1 MLLQAFIA
9 AAERYPGHTAFV
21 AGERRVSYAE
31 ALQQTQRIAASVD
44 GPRAAIALERGID
57 AALAILG
64 SLYAGGTYIPL
75 DLKNPPQRL
84 RFIAI
89 DADAQCVIGQG
100 VCPEWLPQ
108 PERWLDINELIVP
121 PFEKG
126 RNGLSPPVATNDSA
140 LPYLSVDE
148 ECIAAILYTSGS
160 TGVPKGVALSHR
172 AMHNFVQWSLE
183 TFALSEQDRIANL
196 APFYF
201 DLSVFDLFAGLA
213 AGASIHFIPNGLTL
227 APAKLTQWLAQN
239 AISTWY
245 TVPSL
250 LSFLALKG
258 GLQNT
263 PLPALR
269 RILFA
274 GEVFPTPQLISLCEQ
289 LSDVALYN
297 LYGPTETNVCCYWPV
312 ERVRLNPEQPIPI
325 GRPACNS
332 TLQIDPANGEL
343 LVDSKNNLSGYW
355 RQGRL
360 IAQSDNWYRTG
371 DKVSRNECGELL
383 YHGRLDRM
391 MKCSGYRV
399 EPAEIEAALHALP
412 GVEQCAVFGILDAA
426 SGQRPA
432 AALVLQS
439 GQNIAGVAQAL
450 KQQLPAYMQPCKYL
464 QLEALPYLSNGK
476 IDYLRLNGAD

>member
-1 MLLQAFIA
+1 MLLRVFIA
-9 AAERYPGHTAFV
+9 AAERHPGHPAFV
-21 AGERRVSYAE
+21 AGERRVGYAE
-31 ALQQTQRIAASVD
+31 ALQLAQRLAAHIEGARV
-44 GPRAAIALERGID
+44 AIALERGID

-64 SLYAGGTYIPL
+64 TLHAGGTYVPL

-84 RFIAI
+84 RFIIA
-89 DADAQCVIGQG
+89 DADVQCVVGQG

-108 PERWLDINELIVP
+108 PERWLDIDNLIHRSHASRGNDG
-121 PFEKG
+121 G
-126 RNGLSPPVATNDSA
+126 RIPGDAESL
-140 LPYLSVDE
+140 
-148 ECIAAILYTSGS
+148 AAILYTSGS
-160 TGVPKGVALSHR
+160 TGTPKGVALSRR
-172 AMHNFVQWSLE
+172 AMHNFVWWALE
-183 TFALSEQDRIANL
+183 TFHLSEQDRIASL

-213 AGASIHFIPNGLTL
+213 AGASIHFVPNGLTL
-227 APAKLTQWLAQN
+227 APAKLTQWLAEK
-239 AISTWY
+239 AITTWY

-258 GLQNT
+258 GLKST

-274 GEVFPTPQLISLCEQ
+274 GEVFPTPQLISLCAQ
-289 LSDVALYN
+289 LPAVALYN

-312 ERVRLNPEQPIPI
+312 ERGRLNPEQPIPI
-325 GRPACNS
+325 GRTACNS
-332 TLQIDPANGEL
+332 TLQIDSDSGEL
-343 LVDSKNNLSGYW
+343 LVASRNNLSGYW

-360 IAQSDNWYRTG
+360 FAQRDKWYRTG
-371 DKVSRNECGELL
+371 DKVSRNERGELL

-412 GVEQCAVFGILDAA
+412 GVAQCAVFGVADAT

-432 AALVLQS
+432 AALVLLA
-439 GQNIAGVAQAL
+439 GHDIAGVAQAL

-464 QLEALPYLSNGK
+464 RLDALPCLSNGK
-476 IDYLRLNGAD
+476 IDYLGLIKQLQ